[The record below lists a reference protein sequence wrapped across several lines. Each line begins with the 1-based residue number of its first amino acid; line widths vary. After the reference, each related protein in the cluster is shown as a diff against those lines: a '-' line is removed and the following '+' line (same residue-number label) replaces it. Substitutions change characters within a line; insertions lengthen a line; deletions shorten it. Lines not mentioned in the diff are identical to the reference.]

1 MVYYSGLMF
10 KTLINLLMRYFNLIF
25 FLTFI
30 FLTACTVKN
39 PIDFFE
45 AKIYKLDVQQ
55 GNVINAEM
63 LMSLKPGMTRT
74 QVKYILGSP
83 LIQDAFHRNRWDYIY
98 QMVKNDKLIEQRH
111 VMVLFEDD
119 ELVDVKGDI
128 IQSNDILIGAETEKQ
143 SKVITLSEADYE
155 EQKKDKNS
163 LLSRLKFWEDE
174 ADQKT
179 EESTIKISKEE
190 LEEEK
195 KDSKSLLSRLKF
207 WESENEDRLVKDIQ
221 VEKESK
227 AVVIEERSV
236 DVIQEEEK
244 LLSKEESEKIISE
257 QDAIDKAINSKEE
270 KYVIDET
277 QSMSK
282 SVKEDIIKSLPDES
296 DPKYFELLLE
306 KIGF

>member
-1 MVYYSGLMF
+1 MCY
-10 KTLINLLMRYFNLIF
+10 RHLIF
-25 FLTFI
+25 FLTI
-30 FLTACTVKN
+30 FLTACSVKS
-39 PIDFFE
+39 PIDYFE

-55 GNVINAEM
+55 GNIITAEM
-63 LMSLKPGMTRT
+63 LMGLKPGMTRA
-74 QVKYILGSP
+74 QVKYVLGTP
-83 LIQDAFHRNRWDYIY
+83 LIQDSFHENRWDYIY
-98 QMVKNDKLIEQRH
+98 KMIKDDRLIEERH
-111 VMVLFEDD
+111 VVVRFEDD

-163 LLSRLKFWEDE
+163 ILSRLKFWEDE

-207 WESENEDRLVKDIQ
+207 WESETEDGLIKDMQ
-221 VEKESK
+221 VDKESK
-227 AVVIEERSV
+227 AVAIEEKSV
-236 DVIQEEEK
+236 DVIQEEEN
-244 LLSKEESEKIISE
+244 LLTKEEPEKIISE
-257 QDAIDKAINSKEE
+257 QGDIDVVNSKEE
-270 KYVIDET
+270 KYAIDET
-277 QSMSK
+277 QSMSS
-282 SVKEDIIKSLPDES
+282 SVKDDIIKSLPDES

>member
-1 MVYYSGLMF
+1 
-10 KTLINLLMRYFNLIF
+10 MRYRHLIF

-30 FLTACTVKN
+30 FLTACSVKS
-39 PIDFFE
+39 PIDYFE

-55 GNVINAEM
+55 GNIITAEM
-63 LMSLKPGMTRT
+63 LMGLKPGMTRA
-74 QVKYILGSP
+74 QVKYVLGTP
-83 LIQDAFHRNRWDYIY
+83 LIQDSFHENRWDYIY
-98 QMVKNDKLIEQRH
+98 KMIKDDRLIEERH
-111 VMVLFEDD
+111 VVVRFADD

-128 IQSNDILIGAETEKQ
+128 IQSSDILIGAETERQ
-143 SKVITLSEADYE
+143 SKVITLSEADYA

-174 ADQKT
+174 TDQKT
-179 EESTIKISKEE
+179 EEATIKISKEE

-207 WESENEDRLVKDIQ
+207 WESDTETAMTKDMP

-227 AVVIEERSV
+227 AIPIEEKSV
-236 DVIQEEEK
+236 DEMQAEEK
-244 LLSKEESEKIISE
+244 LLSQEKPEKIISE
-257 QDAIDKAINSKEE
+257 QDGIDVVDSKEE
-270 KYVIDET
+270 KYAIDET
-277 QSMSK
+277 QSMSS
-282 SVKEDIIKSLPDES
+282 SVKDDIIKSLPDES

>member
-1 MVYYSGLMF
+1 
-10 KTLINLLMRYFNLIF
+10 MRYRHLIF

-30 FLTACTVKN
+30 FLTACSVKS
-39 PIDFFE
+39 PIDYFE

-55 GNVINAEM
+55 GNIITAEM
-63 LMSLKPGMTRT
+63 LMGLKPGMTRA
-74 QVKYILGSP
+74 QVKYVLGTP
-83 LIQDAFHRNRWDYIY
+83 LIQDSFHENRWDYIY
-98 QMVKNDKLIEQRH
+98 KMIKDDRLIEERH
-111 VMVLFEDD
+111 VVVRFEDD

-143 SKVITLSEADYE
+143 SKVITLTEADYE

-163 LLSRLKFWEDE
+163 ILSRLKFWEDE

-207 WESENEDRLVKDIQ
+207 WESETEDGLIKDMQ

-227 AVVIEERSV
+227 AVAIEEKSV
-236 DVIQEEEK
+236 DVIQEEEN
-244 LLSKEESEKIISE
+244 LLTKEEPEKIIYE
-257 QDAIDKAINSKEE
+257 QDGIDVVNSKEE
-270 KYVIDET
+270 KYAIDET
-277 QSMSK
+277 QSMSS
-282 SVKEDIIKSLPDES
+282 SVKDDIIKSLPDES

>member
-1 MVYYSGLMF
+1 
-10 KTLINLLMRYFNLIF
+10 MRYRHLIF
-25 FLTFI
+25 FLAFI
-30 FLTACTVKN
+30 FLTACSVKS
-39 PIDFFE
+39 PIDYFE

-55 GNVINAEM
+55 GNIITAEM
-63 LMSLKPGMTRT
+63 LMGLKPGMTRA
-74 QVKYILGSP
+74 QVKYVLGTP
-83 LIQDAFHRNRWDYIY
+83 LIQDSFHENRWDYIY
-98 QMVKNDKLIEQRH
+98 KMIKDDRLIEERH
-111 VMVLFEDD
+111 VVVRFEDD

-155 EQKKDKNS
+155 EKKKDKNS
-163 LLSRLKFWEDE
+163 ILSRLKFWEDE

-207 WESENEDRLVKDIQ
+207 WESETEDGLIKDMQ
-221 VEKESK
+221 VDKESK
-227 AVVIEERSV
+227 AVAIEEKSV
-236 DVIQEEEK
+236 DVIQEEEN
-244 LLSKEESEKIISE
+244 LLTKEEPEKIISE
-257 QDAIDKAINSKEE
+257 QDDIDVVNSKEE
-270 KYVIDET
+270 KYAIDET
-277 QSMSK
+277 QSMSS
-282 SVKEDIIKSLPDES
+282 SVKDDIIKSLPDES

>member
-1 MVYYSGLMF
+1 
-10 KTLINLLMRYFNLIF
+10 MRYRNLIF

-30 FLTACTVKN
+30 FLTACSVKS
-39 PIDFFE
+39 PIDYFE

-55 GNVINAEM
+55 GNIITAEM
-63 LMSLKPGMTRT
+63 LMGLKPGMTRA
-74 QVKYILGSP
+74 QVKYVLGTP
-83 LIQDAFHRNRWDYIY
+83 LIQDSFHENRWDYIY
-98 QMVKNDKLIEQRH
+98 KMIKDDRLIEERH
-111 VMVLFEDD
+111 VVVRFADD

-128 IQSNDILIGAETEKQ
+128 IQSNDILIGAETERQ
-143 SKVITLSEADYE
+143 SKVITLSEADYA

-174 ADQKT
+174 TDQKT
-179 EESTIKISKEE
+179 EEATIKISKEE

-207 WESENEDRLVKDIQ
+207 WESDTETAMTKDMP

-227 AVVIEERSV
+227 AIPIEEKSV
-236 DVIQEEEK
+236 DVMQAEEK
-244 LLSKEESEKIISE
+244 LLSQEKPEKIISE
-257 QDAIDKAINSKEE
+257 QDSADTVNSKEE
-270 KYVIDET
+270 KFAIDET
-277 QSMSK
+277 QSMSS
-282 SVKEDIIKSLPDES
+282 SVKDDIIKSLPDES

>member
-1 MVYYSGLMF
+1 
-10 KTLINLLMRYFNLIF
+10 MRYRHLIF

-30 FLTACTVKN
+30 FLTACSVKS
-39 PIDFFE
+39 PIDYFE

-55 GNVINAEM
+55 GNIITAEM
-63 LMSLKPGMTRT
+63 LMGLKPGMTRA
-74 QVKYILGSP
+74 QVKYVLGTP
-83 LIQDAFHRNRWDYIY
+83 LIQDSFHENRWDYIY
-98 QMVKNDKLIEQRH
+98 KMIKDDRLIEERH
-111 VMVLFEDD
+111 VVVRFADD

-128 IQSNDILIGAETEKQ
+128 IQSNDILIGAETERQ
-143 SKVITLSEADYE
+143 SKVITLSETDYA

-174 ADQKT
+174 TDQKT
-179 EESTIKISKEE
+179 EEATIKISKEE

-207 WESENEDRLVKDIQ
+207 WESDTDTAMTKDMP

-227 AVVIEERSV
+227 AIPIEEKSV
-236 DVIQEEEK
+236 DVMQAEEK
-244 LLSKEESEKIISE
+244 LLSQEKPEKIISE
-257 QDAIDKAINSKEE
+257 QDSADAVNSKEE
-270 KYVIDET
+270 KFAIDET
-277 QSMSK
+277 QSMSS
-282 SVKEDIIKSLPDES
+282 SVKDDIIKSLPDES

>member
-1 MVYYSGLMF
+1 
-10 KTLINLLMRYFNLIF
+10 MRYRHLIF

-30 FLTACTVKN
+30 FLTACSVKS
-39 PIDFFE
+39 PIDYFE

-55 GNVINAEM
+55 GNIITAEM
-63 LMSLKPGMTRT
+63 LMGLKPGMTRV
-74 QVKYILGSP
+74 QVKYVLGTP
-83 LIQDAFHRNRWDYIY
+83 LIQDSFHENRWDYIY
-98 QMVKNDKLIEQRH
+98 KMIKDDRLIEERH
-111 VMVLFEDD
+111 VVVRFADD

-128 IQSNDILIGAETEKQ
+128 IQSNDILIGAETERQ
-143 SKVITLSEADYE
+143 SKVITLSEADYA

-174 ADQKT
+174 TDQKT
-179 EESTIKISKEE
+179 EEATIKISKEE

-207 WESENEDRLVKDIQ
+207 WESDTETAMTKDMP

-227 AVVIEERSV
+227 AIPIEEKSV
-236 DVIQEEEK
+236 DVMQAEEK
-244 LLSKEESEKIISE
+244 LLSQEKPEKIISE
-257 QDAIDKAINSKEE
+257 QDSADAVNSKEE
-270 KYVIDET
+270 KFAIDET
-277 QSMSK
+277 QSMSS
-282 SVKEDIIKSLPDES
+282 SVKDDIIKSLPDES

>member
-1 MVYYSGLMF
+1 MHY
-10 KTLINLLMRYFNLIF
+10 RHLIF

-30 FLTACTVKN
+30 FLTACSVKS
-39 PIDFFE
+39 PIDYFE

-55 GNVINAEM
+55 GNIITAEM
-63 LMSLKPGMTRT
+63 LIGLKPGMTRA
-74 QVKYILGSP
+74 QVKYVLGTP
-83 LIQDAFHRNRWDYIY
+83 LIQDSFHENRWDYIY
-98 QMVKNDKLIEQRH
+98 KMIKDERLIEERH
-111 VMVLFEDD
+111 VVVRFADD

-128 IQSNDILIGAETEKQ
+128 IQSNDILIGAETERQ
-143 SKVITLSEADYE
+143 SKVITLSESDYT

-174 ADQKT
+174 TDQKT
-179 EESTIKISKEE
+179 EEATIKITKEE

-207 WESENEDRLVKDIQ
+207 WESDTETAMTKDMP

-227 AVVIEERSV
+227 AIPIEEKSV
-236 DVIQEEEK
+236 DVMQVEEK
-244 LLSKEESEKIISE
+244 LLSQEKPEKIISE
-257 QDAIDKAINSKEE
+257 QDSADAVNSKEE
-270 KYVIDET
+270 KFAIDET
-277 QSMSK
+277 QSMSS
-282 SVKEDIIKSLPDES
+282 SVKDDIIKSLPDES

>member
-1 MVYYSGLMF
+1 
-10 KTLINLLMRYFNLIF
+10 MRYRHLIF

-30 FLTACTVKN
+30 FLTACSVKS
-39 PIDFFE
+39 PIDYFE

-55 GNVINAEM
+55 GNIITAEM
-63 LMSLKPGMTRT
+63 LMGLKPGMTRA
-74 QVKYILGSP
+74 QVKYVLGTP
-83 LIQDAFHRNRWDYIY
+83 LIQDSFHENRWDYIY
-98 QMVKNDKLIEQRH
+98 KMIKDDRLIEERH
-111 VMVLFEDD
+111 VVVRFADD

-128 IQSNDILIGAETEKQ
+128 IQSSDILIGAETERQ
-143 SKVITLSEADYE
+143 SKVITLSEADYA

-174 ADQKT
+174 TDQKT
-179 EESTIKISKEE
+179 EEATIKISKEE

-207 WESENEDRLVKDIQ
+207 WESDTETAMTKDMP

-227 AVVIEERSV
+227 AIPIEEKSV
-236 DVIQEEEK
+236 DEMQAEEK
-244 LLSKEESEKIISE
+244 LLSQEKPEKIISE
-257 QDAIDKAINSKEE
+257 QDSADAVNSKEE
-270 KYVIDET
+270 KLAIDET
-277 QSMSK
+277 QSMSS
-282 SVKEDIIKSLPDES
+282 SVKDDIIKSLPDES

>member
-1 MVYYSGLMF
+1 
-10 KTLINLLMRYFNLIF
+10 MRYRHLIF

-30 FLTACTVKN
+30 FLTACSVKS
-39 PIDFFE
+39 PIDYFE

-55 GNVINAEM
+55 GNIITAEM
-63 LMSLKPGMTRT
+63 LMGLKPGMTRA
-74 QVKYILGSP
+74 QVKYVLGTP
-83 LIQDAFHRNRWDYIY
+83 LIQDSFHENRWDYIY
-98 QMVKNDKLIEQRH
+98 KMIKDDRLIEERH
-111 VMVLFEDD
+111 VVVRFADD

-128 IQSNDILIGAETEKQ
+128 IQSNDILIGAETERQ
-143 SKVITLSEADYE
+143 SKVITLSEADYA

-174 ADQKT
+174 TDQKA
-179 EESTIKISKEE
+179 EEATIKISKEE

-207 WESENEDRLVKDIQ
+207 WESETEAAMTKDMP

-227 AVVIEERSV
+227 AIPIEEKSV
-236 DVIQEEEK
+236 DLMQAQEK
-244 LLSKEESEKIISE
+244 LLSQEKTEKIISE
-257 QDAIDKAINSKEE
+257 QDSADAVNSKEE
-270 KYVIDET
+270 KFAIDET
-277 QSMSK
+277 QSMSS
-282 SVKEDIIKSLPDES
+282 SVKDDIIKSLPDES

>member
-1 MVYYSGLMF
+1 
-10 KTLINLLMRYFNLIF
+10 MRYRHLIF

-30 FLTACTVKN
+30 FLTACSVKS
-39 PIDFFE
+39 PIDYFE

-55 GNVINAEM
+55 GNIITAEM
-63 LMSLKPGMTRT
+63 LIGLKPGMTRA
-74 QVKYILGSP
+74 QVKYVLGTP
-83 LIQDAFHRNRWDYIY
+83 LIQDSFHENRWDYIY
-98 QMVKNDKLIEQRH
+98 KMIKDDRLIEERH
-111 VMVLFEDD
+111 VVVRFADD

-128 IQSNDILIGAETEKQ
+128 IQSNDILIGAETERQ
-143 SKVITLSEADYE
+143 SKVITLSEADYA

-174 ADQKT
+174 TDQKT
-179 EESTIKISKEE
+179 EEATIKISKEE

-207 WESENEDRLVKDIQ
+207 WESDTETAMTKDMP

-227 AVVIEERSV
+227 AIPIEEKSV
-236 DVIQEEEK
+236 DVMQAEEK
-244 LLSKEESEKIISE
+244 LLSQEKPEKIISE
-257 QDAIDKAINSKEE
+257 QDSADAVNSKEE
-270 KYVIDET
+270 KFAIDET
-277 QSMSK
+277 QSMSS
-282 SVKEDIIKSLPDES
+282 SVKDDIIKSLPDES

>member
-1 MVYYSGLMF
+1 
-10 KTLINLLMRYFNLIF
+10 MRYCHLIF

-30 FLTACTVKN
+30 FLTACSVKS
-39 PIDFFE
+39 PIDYFE

-55 GNVINAEM
+55 GNIITAEM
-63 LMSLKPGMTRT
+63 LMGLKPGMTRA
-74 QVKYILGSP
+74 QVKYALGTP
-83 LIQDAFHRNRWDYIY
+83 LIQDSFHENRWDYIY
-98 QMVKNDKLIEQRH
+98 KMIKDDRLIEERH
-111 VMVLFEDD
+111 VVVRFEDD

-143 SKVITLSEADYE
+143 SKVITLTEADYE

-163 LLSRLKFWEDE
+163 ILSRLKFWEDE
-174 ADQKT
+174 TDQKT
-179 EESTIKISKEE
+179 KESTIKISKEE

-207 WESENEDRLVKDIQ
+207 WESETEDGLIKDMQ

-227 AVVIEERSV
+227 AVAIEEKSV
-236 DVIQEEEK
+236 DVIQEEES
-244 LLSKEESEKIISE
+244 LLTKEEPEKIISK
-257 QDAIDKAINSKEE
+257 QDDIDVVNSKEE
-270 KYVIDET
+270 RYAIDET
-277 QSMSK
+277 QSMSS
-282 SVKEDIIKSLPDES
+282 SVKDDIIKSLPDES

>member
-1 MVYYSGLMF
+1 
-10 KTLINLLMRYFNLIF
+10 MRYRHLIF

-30 FLTACTVKN
+30 FLTACSVKS
-39 PIDFFE
+39 PIDYFE

-55 GNVINAEM
+55 GNIITAEM
-63 LMSLKPGMTRT
+63 LMGLKPGMTRA
-74 QVKYILGSP
+74 QVKYVLGTP
-83 LIQDAFHRNRWDYIY
+83 LIQDSFHENRWDYIY
-98 QMVKNDKLIEQRH
+98 KMIKDDRLIEERH
-111 VMVLFEDD
+111 VVVRFADD

-128 IQSNDILIGAETEKQ
+128 IQSNDILIGAETERQ
-143 SKVITLSEADYE
+143 SKVITLSEADYA

-174 ADQKT
+174 TDQKT
-179 EESTIKISKEE
+179 EEVTIKISKEE

-207 WESENEDRLVKDIQ
+207 WESETEAAMTKDMP

-227 AVVIEERSV
+227 AIPIEEKSV
-236 DVIQEEEK
+236 DVMQAEEK
-244 LLSKEESEKIISE
+244 LLSQEKPEKIVSE
-257 QDAIDKAINSKEE
+257 QDSADAVNSKEE
-270 KYVIDET
+270 KFAIDET
-277 QSMSK
+277 QSMSS
-282 SVKEDIIKSLPDES
+282 SVKDDIIKSLPDES

>member
-1 MVYYSGLMF
+1 
-10 KTLINLLMRYFNLIF
+10 MRYRHLIF

-30 FLTACTVKN
+30 FLTACSVKS
-39 PIDFFE
+39 PIDYFE

-55 GNVINAEM
+55 GNIITAEM
-63 LMSLKPGMTRT
+63 LMGLKPAMTRA
-74 QVKYILGSP
+74 QVKYVLGTP
-83 LIQDAFHRNRWDYIY
+83 LIQDSFHENRWDYIY
-98 QMVKNDKLIEQRH
+98 KMIKDDRLIEERH
-111 VMVLFEDD
+111 VVVRFEDD

-174 ADQKT
+174 VDQKT
-179 EESTIKISKEE
+179 KESTIKISKEE

-207 WESENEDRLVKDIQ
+207 WESESEDGLIKDMQ

-227 AVVIEERSV
+227 AVAIGEKSV
-236 DVIQEEEK
+236 DVIQEEEN
-244 LLSKEESEKIISE
+244 LLTKEEPEKIISE
-257 QDAIDKAINSKEE
+257 QDDIDVVNSKEE
-270 KYVIDET
+270 KYAIDET
-277 QSMSK
+277 QSMSS
-282 SVKEDIIKSLPDES
+282 SVKDDIIKSLPDES

>member
-1 MVYYSGLMF
+1 
-10 KTLINLLMRYFNLIF
+10 MRYRHLIF

-30 FLTACTVKN
+30 FLTACSVKS
-39 PIDFFE
+39 PIDYFE

-55 GNVINAEM
+55 GNIITAEM
-63 LMSLKPGMTRT
+63 LMGLKPGMTRA
-74 QVKYILGSP
+74 QVKYVLGTP
-83 LIQDAFHRNRWDYIY
+83 LIQDSFHENRWDYIY
-98 QMVKNDKLIEQRH
+98 KMIKDDRLIEERH
-111 VMVLFEDD
+111 VVVRFADD

-128 IQSNDILIGAETEKQ
+128 IQSNDILIGAETERQ
-143 SKVITLSEADYE
+143 SKVITLSEADYA

-174 ADQKT
+174 TDQKT
-179 EESTIKISKEE
+179 EEATIKISKEE

-207 WESENEDRLVKDIQ
+207 WESETEAAMTKDMP

-227 AVVIEERSV
+227 AIPIEEKSV
-236 DVIQEEEK
+236 DVMQAEEK
-244 LLSKEESEKIISE
+244 LLSQEKPEKIISE
-257 QDAIDKAINSKEE
+257 QDSADAVNSKEE
-270 KYVIDET
+270 KFAIDET
-277 QSMSK
+277 QSMSS
-282 SVKEDIIKSLPDES
+282 SVKDDIIKSLPDES

>member
-1 MVYYSGLMF
+1 
-10 KTLINLLMRYFNLIF
+10 MRYRHLIF

-30 FLTACTVKN
+30 FLTACSVKS
-39 PIDFFE
+39 PIDYFE

-55 GNVINAEM
+55 GNIITAEM
-63 LMSLKPGMTRT
+63 LMGLKPGMTRA
-74 QVKYILGSP
+74 QVKYVLGTP
-83 LIQDAFHRNRWDYIY
+83 LIQDSFHENRWDYIY
-98 QMVKNDKLIEQRH
+98 KMIKDDRLIEERH
-111 VMVLFEDD
+111 VVVRFADD

-128 IQSNDILIGAETEKQ
+128 IQSNDILIGAETERQ
-143 SKVITLSEADYE
+143 SKVITLSEADYA

-174 ADQKT
+174 TDQKT
-179 EESTIKISKEE
+179 EEATIKISNEE

-207 WESENEDRLVKDIQ
+207 WESDTETAMTKDMP

-227 AVVIEERSV
+227 AIPIEEKSV
-236 DVIQEEEK
+236 DVMQAEEK
-244 LLSKEESEKIISE
+244 LLSQEKPEKIILE
-257 QDAIDKAINSKEE
+257 QDSADAVNSKEE
-270 KYVIDET
+270 KFAIDET
-277 QSMSK
+277 QSMSS
-282 SVKEDIIKSLPDES
+282 SVKDDIIKSLPDES

>member
-1 MVYYSGLMF
+1 
-10 KTLINLLMRYFNLIF
+10 MRYRHLIF

-30 FLTACTVKN
+30 FLTACSVKS
-39 PIDFFE
+39 PIDYFE

-55 GNVINAEM
+55 GNIITAEM
-63 LMSLKPGMTRT
+63 LMGLKPGMTRA
-74 QVKYILGSP
+74 QVKYVLGTP
-83 LIQDAFHRNRWDYIY
+83 LIQDSFHENRWDYIY
-98 QMVKNDKLIEQRH
+98 KMIKDDRLIEERH
-111 VMVLFEDD
+111 VMVRFADD

-128 IQSNDILIGAETEKQ
+128 IQSNDILIGAETERQ
-143 SKVITLSEADYE
+143 SKVITLSEADYA

-174 ADQKT
+174 TDQKT
-179 EESTIKISKEE
+179 EEATIKISKEE

-207 WESENEDRLVKDIQ
+207 WESDTEIAMTKDMP

-227 AVVIEERSV
+227 AISIEEKSV
-236 DVIQEEEK
+236 DVMQAEEK
-244 LLSKEESEKIISE
+244 LLSQEKPEKIILE
-257 QDAIDKAINSKEE
+257 QDSADAVNSKEE
-270 KYVIDET
+270 KFAIDET
-277 QSMSK
+277 QSMSS
-282 SVKEDIIKSLPDES
+282 SVKDDIIKSLPDES

>member
-1 MVYYSGLMF
+1 
-10 KTLINLLMRYFNLIF
+10 MRYRHLIF

-30 FLTACTVKN
+30 FLTACSVKS
-39 PIDFFE
+39 PIDYFE

-55 GNVINAEM
+55 GNIITAEM
-63 LMSLKPGMTRT
+63 LMGLKPGMTRA
-74 QVKYILGSP
+74 QVKYVLGTP
-83 LIQDAFHRNRWDYIY
+83 LIQDSFHENRWDYIY
-98 QMVKNDKLIEQRH
+98 KMIKDDRLIEERH
-111 VMVLFEDD
+111 VVVRFADD

-128 IQSNDILIGAETEKQ
+128 IQSNDILIGAETERQ
-143 SKVITLSEADYE
+143 SKVITLSEADYA

-174 ADQKT
+174 TDQKT
-179 EESTIKISKEE
+179 EEATIKISKEE

-207 WESENEDRLVKDIQ
+207 WESETETAMTKDMP

-227 AVVIEERSV
+227 AIPIEEKSV
-236 DVIQEEEK
+236 DVMQAEEK
-244 LLSKEESEKIISE
+244 LLSQEKPEKIISV
-257 QDAIDKAINSKEE
+257 QDSADAVNSKEE
-270 KYVIDET
+270 KFAIDET
-277 QSMSK
+277 QSMSS
-282 SVKEDIIKSLPDES
+282 SVKDDIIKSLPDES

>member
-1 MVYYSGLMF
+1 
-10 KTLINLLMRYFNLIF
+10 MRYRHLIF

-30 FLTACTVKN
+30 FLTACSVKS
-39 PIDFFE
+39 PIDYFE

-55 GNVINAEM
+55 GNIITAEM
-63 LMSLKPGMTRT
+63 LMGLKPGMTRA
-74 QVKYILGSP
+74 QVKYVLGTP
-83 LIQDAFHRNRWDYIY
+83 LIQDSFHENRWDYIY
-98 QMVKNDKLIEQRH
+98 KMIKDDRLIEERH
-111 VMVLFEDD
+111 VVVRFADD

-128 IQSNDILIGAETEKQ
+128 IQSNDILIGAETERQ
-143 SKVITLSEADYE
+143 SKVITLSEADYV

-174 ADQKT
+174 TDQKT
-179 EESTIKISKEE
+179 EEATIKISKEE

-207 WESENEDRLVKDIQ
+207 WESDTETAMTKDMP

-227 AVVIEERSV
+227 AIPIEEKSV
-236 DVIQEEEK
+236 DVMQAEEK
-244 LLSKEESEKIISE
+244 LLSQEKPEKIISE
-257 QDAIDKAINSKEE
+257 QDSADAVNSKEE
-270 KYVIDET
+270 KFAIDET
-277 QSMSK
+277 QSMSS
-282 SVKEDIIKSLPDES
+282 SVKDDIIKSLPDES

>member
-1 MVYYSGLMF
+1 
-10 KTLINLLMRYFNLIF
+10 MRYRHLIF

-30 FLTACTVKN
+30 FLTACSVKS
-39 PIDFFE
+39 PIDYFE

-55 GNVINAEM
+55 GNIITAEM
-63 LMSLKPGMTRT
+63 LMGLKPGMTRA
-74 QVKYILGSP
+74 QVKYVLGTP
-83 LIQDAFHRNRWDYIY
+83 LIQDSFHENRWDYIY
-98 QMVKNDKLIEQRH
+98 KMIKDDRLIEERH
-111 VMVLFEDD
+111 VVVRFADD

-128 IQSNDILIGAETEKQ
+128 IQSNDILIGAETERQ
-143 SKVITLSEADYE
+143 SKVITLSEADYA

-174 ADQKT
+174 TDQKT
-179 EESTIKISKEE
+179 EEATIKITKEE

-207 WESENEDRLVKDIQ
+207 WESDTETAMTKDMP

-227 AVVIEERSV
+227 AIPIEEKSV
-236 DVIQEEEK
+236 DVMQAEEK
-244 LLSKEESEKIISE
+244 LLSQEKPEKIISE
-257 QDAIDKAINSKEE
+257 QDSADAVNSKEE
-270 KYVIDET
+270 KFAIDET
-277 QSMSK
+277 QSMSS
-282 SVKEDIIKSLPDES
+282 SVKDDIIKSLPDES

>member
-1 MVYYSGLMF
+1 
-10 KTLINLLMRYFNLIF
+10 MRYRHLIF

-30 FLTACTVKN
+30 FLTACSVKS
-39 PIDFFE
+39 PIDYFE

-55 GNVINAEM
+55 GNIITAEM
-63 LMSLKPGMTRT
+63 LMGLKPGMTRA
-74 QVKYILGSP
+74 QVKYVLGTP
-83 LIQDAFHRNRWDYIY
+83 LIQDSFHENRWDYIY
-98 QMVKNDKLIEQRH
+98 KMIKDDRLIEERH
-111 VMVLFEDD
+111 VVVRFADD

-128 IQSNDILIGAETEKQ
+128 IQSNDILIGAETERQ
-143 SKVITLSEADYE
+143 SKVITLSEADYA

-174 ADQKT
+174 TDQKT
-179 EESTIKISKEE
+179 EEATIKISKEE

-207 WESENEDRLVKDIQ
+207 WESETETAMTKDMP

-227 AVVIEERSV
+227 AIPIEEKSV
-236 DVIQEEEK
+236 DVMQAEDK
-244 LLSKEESEKIISE
+244 LLSQEKPEKIISE
-257 QDAIDKAINSKEE
+257 QDSADAVNSKEE
-270 KYVIDET
+270 KFAIDET
-277 QSMSK
+277 QSMSS
-282 SVKEDIIKSLPDES
+282 SVKDDIIKSLPDES

>member
-1 MVYYSGLMF
+1 
-10 KTLINLLMRYFNLIF
+10 MRYRHLIF
-25 FLTFI
+25 FLAFI
-30 FLTACTVKN
+30 FLTACSVKS
-39 PIDFFE
+39 PIDYFE

-55 GNVINAEM
+55 GNIITAEM
-63 LMSLKPGMTRT
+63 LMGLKPGMTRA
-74 QVKYILGSP
+74 QVKYVLGTP
-83 LIQDAFHRNRWDYIY
+83 LIQDSFHENRWDYIY
-98 QMVKNDKLIEQRH
+98 KMIKDDRLIEERH
-111 VMVLFEDD
+111 VVVRFEDD

-163 LLSRLKFWEDE
+163 ILSRLKFWEDE

-207 WESENEDRLVKDIQ
+207 WESETEDGLIKDMQ
-221 VEKESK
+221 VDKESK
-227 AVVIEERSV
+227 AVAIEEKSV
-236 DVIQEEEK
+236 DVIQEEEN
-244 LLSKEESEKIISE
+244 LLTKEEPEKIISE
-257 QDAIDKAINSKEE
+257 QDDIDVVNSKEE
-270 KYVIDET
+270 KYAIDET
-277 QSMSK
+277 QSMSS
-282 SVKEDIIKSLPDES
+282 SVKDDIIKSLPDES

>member
-1 MVYYSGLMF
+1 
-10 KTLINLLMRYFNLIF
+10 MRYRHLIF

-30 FLTACTVKN
+30 FLTACSVKS
-39 PIDFFE
+39 PIDYFE

-55 GNVINAEM
+55 GNIITAEM
-63 LMSLKPGMTRT
+63 LMGLKPGMTRA
-74 QVKYILGSP
+74 QVKYVLGTP
-83 LIQDAFHRNRWDYIY
+83 LIQDSFHENRWDYIY
-98 QMVKNDKLIEQRH
+98 KMIKDDRLIEERH
-111 VMVLFEDD
+111 VVVRFADD

-128 IQSNDILIGAETEKQ
+128 IQSNDILIGAETERQ
-143 SKVITLSEADYE
+143 SKVITLSEADYA

-174 ADQKT
+174 TDQET
-179 EESTIKISKEE
+179 EEATIKISKEE

-207 WESENEDRLVKDIQ
+207 WESDTETAMTKDMP

-227 AVVIEERSV
+227 AIPIEEKSV
-236 DVIQEEEK
+236 DVMQAEEK
-244 LLSKEESEKIISE
+244 LLSQEKPEKIISE
-257 QDAIDKAINSKEE
+257 QDSADAVNSKEE
-270 KYVIDET
+270 KFAIDET
-277 QSMSK
+277 QSMSS
-282 SVKEDIIKSLPDES
+282 SVKDDIIKSLPDES

>member
-1 MVYYSGLMF
+1 
-10 KTLINLLMRYFNLIF
+10 MRYRHLIF

-30 FLTACTVKN
+30 FLTACSVKS
-39 PIDFFE
+39 PIDYFE

-55 GNVINAEM
+55 GNIITAEM
-63 LMSLKPGMTRT
+63 LMGLKPGMTRA
-74 QVKYILGSP
+74 QVKYVLGTP
-83 LIQDAFHRNRWDYIY
+83 LIQDSFHENRWDYIY
-98 QMVKNDKLIEQRH
+98 KMIKNDRLIEERH
-111 VMVLFEDD
+111 VVVRFADD

-128 IQSNDILIGAETEKQ
+128 IQSNDILIGAETERQ
-143 SKVITLSEADYE
+143 SKVITLSEADYA

-174 ADQKT
+174 TDQKT
-179 EESTIKISKEE
+179 EEATIKISKEE

-207 WESENEDRLVKDIQ
+207 WESDTETAMTKDMP

-227 AVVIEERSV
+227 AIPIEEKSV
-236 DVIQEEEK
+236 DVMQAEEK
-244 LLSKEESEKIISE
+244 LLSQEKPEKIISE
-257 QDAIDKAINSKEE
+257 QDSADAVNSKEE
-270 KYVIDET
+270 KFAIDET
-277 QSMSK
+277 QSMSS
-282 SVKEDIIKSLPDES
+282 SVKDDIIKSLPDES

>member
-1 MVYYSGLMF
+1 MHY
-10 KTLINLLMRYFNLIF
+10 RHLIF

-30 FLTACTVKN
+30 FLTACSVKS
-39 PIDFFE
+39 PIDYFE

-55 GNVINAEM
+55 GNIITAEM
-63 LMSLKPGMTRT
+63 LIGLKPGMTRA
-74 QVKYILGSP
+74 QVKYVLGTP
-83 LIQDAFHRNRWDYIY
+83 LIQDSFHENRWDYIY
-98 QMVKNDKLIEQRH
+98 KMIKDERLIEERH
-111 VMVLFEDD
+111 VVVRFADD

-128 IQSNDILIGAETEKQ
+128 IQSNDILIGAETERQ
-143 SKVITLSEADYE
+143 SKVITLSEADYA

-174 ADQKT
+174 TDQKT
-179 EESTIKISKEE
+179 EEATIKITKEE

-207 WESENEDRLVKDIQ
+207 WESDTETAMTKDMP

-227 AVVIEERSV
+227 VIPIEEKSV
-236 DVIQEEEK
+236 DVMQAEEK
-244 LLSKEESEKIISE
+244 LLSQEKPEKIISE
-257 QDAIDKAINSKEE
+257 QDSADAVNSKEE
-270 KYVIDET
+270 KFAIDET
-277 QSMSK
+277 QSMSS
-282 SVKEDIIKSLPDES
+282 SVKDDIIKSLPDES

>member
-1 MVYYSGLMF
+1 MLY
-10 KTLINLLMRYFNLIF
+10 RHLIF

-30 FLTACTVKN
+30 FLTACSVKS
-39 PIDFFE
+39 PIDYFE

-55 GNVINAEM
+55 GNIITAEM
-63 LMSLKPGMTRT
+63 LMGLKPGMTRA
-74 QVKYILGSP
+74 QVKYVLGTP
-83 LIQDAFHRNRWDYIY
+83 LIQDSFHENRWDYIY
-98 QMVKNDKLIEQRH
+98 KMIKDDRLIEERH
-111 VMVLFEDD
+111 VVVRFEDD

-143 SKVITLSEADYE
+143 SKVITLTEADYE

-163 LLSRLKFWEDE
+163 ILSRLKFWEDE
-174 ADQKT
+174 AEQKT

-207 WESENEDRLVKDIQ
+207 WESENEDGLIKDMQ

-227 AVVIEERSV
+227 AAAIEEKSV
-236 DVIQEEEK
+236 DVIQEEEN
-244 LLSKEESEKIISE
+244 LLTKEEPQKNISE
-257 QDAIDKAINSKEE
+257 QDDIDVVNSKEE
-270 KYVIDET
+270 KYAIDET
-277 QSMSK
+277 QSMSS
-282 SVKEDIIKSLPDES
+282 SVKDDIIKSLPDES

>member
-1 MVYYSGLMF
+1 
-10 KTLINLLMRYFNLIF
+10 MRYRHLIF

-30 FLTACTVKN
+30 FLTACSVKS
-39 PIDFFE
+39 PIDYFE

-55 GNVINAEM
+55 GNIITAEM
-63 LMSLKPGMTRT
+63 LMGLKPGMTRA
-74 QVKYILGSP
+74 QVKYVLGTP
-83 LIQDAFHRNRWDYIY
+83 LIQDSFHENRWDYIY
-98 QMVKNDKLIEQRH
+98 KMIKDDRLIEERH
-111 VMVLFEDD
+111 VVVRFADD

-128 IQSNDILIGAETEKQ
+128 IQSNDILIGAETERQ
-143 SKVITLSEADYE
+143 SKVITLSEADYA

-174 ADQKT
+174 TDQKT
-179 EESTIKISKEE
+179 EEATIKISKEE

-207 WESENEDRLVKDIQ
+207 WESDTEAAMTKDMP

-227 AVVIEERSV
+227 AIPIEEKSV
-236 DVIQEEEK
+236 DEMQAEEK
-244 LLSKEESEKIISE
+244 LLSQEKPEKIISE
-257 QDAIDKAINSKEE
+257 QDSADAVNSKEE
-270 KYVIDET
+270 KFAIDET
-277 QSMSK
+277 QSMSS
-282 SVKEDIIKSLPDES
+282 SVKDDIIKSLPDES